1 MLLLL
6 LACTG
11 SKPHPP
17 ADDTAGDDTG
27 RDNTATDDT
36 ATTACPDGEPPVVGD
51 AAWEQAGLVPAV
63 GMHTLAG
70 DGSWPVWVGSH
81 ATGVWRADEDLLWD
95 DSLVTITH
103 TLSEIAIE
111 AGNPD
116 HAFRSS
122 GGRLQRTTDGGLVW
136 TDLTL
141 GSIDVEP
148 LDEVWAI
155 SVTPWQP
162 ERILVVMESGA
173 SWVSEDDGETFTF
186 ASYAPIREPPIVE
199 DPFAVWG
206 WRLLSE
212 PEVGG
217 RVLLTD
223 AQGVMVSD
231 DGMASWTRTLDAPVG
246 GYSLLRDPL
255 DPAHLVVGGEDAV
268 YTSEDGGDTWS
279 TVTIAGDVA
288 GGSWAS
294 DGSWLALVGE
304 DGSWTSTDA
313 VTFTEEPHTLHMP
326 MAALIQDDGR
336 LLVANHMG
344 VAVSE
349 DRGVTWA
356 DASEGLVDRGMSVVA
371 ADPTCPARVFAA
383 SRCGGGVFSSDDY
396 GTTWSAVDEYFHYV
410 MEVSFDPI
418 VADRVWAV
426 SDDRLMRSD
435 DAGVTWDEVW
445 KRYHFHGFAVH
456 PEDPDLLLLGSVAQG
471 VWADTSAHVYR
482 SEDGGETWGDSST
495 GLPESEASAH
505 VIRYWPGNSDVVI
518 LGTYKGGDVSHATGE
533 GVGLWRSADGGE
545 TWSQVAPDA
554 QDIAALA
561 EADGR
566 MFAGTEDGI
575 LVSEDEGL
583 TWTSVPGPATWVL
596 GLIVQGDVGLA
607 YAFDGKAWKST
618 DGGYTWE
625 VLDDG
630 LPPNPNS
637 WLAQVSISADGTIG
651 YVTVFDGGVY
661 RLGL

>member
-1 MLLLL
+1 
-6 LACTG
+6 
-11 SKPHPP
+11 
-17 ADDTAGDDTG
+17 
-27 RDNTATDDT
+27 
-36 ATTACPDGEPPVVGD
+36 
-51 AAWEQAGLVPAV
+51 
-63 GMHTLAG
+63 
-70 DGSWPVWVGSH
+70 
-81 ATGVWRADEDLLWD
+81 
-95 DSLVTITH
+95 
-103 TLSEIAIE
+103 
-111 AGNPD
+111 
-116 HAFRSS
+116 
-122 GGRLQRTTDGGLVW
+122 
-136 TDLTL
+136 
-141 GSIDVEP
+141 
-148 LDEVWAI
+148 
-155 SVTPWQP
+155 
-162 ERILVVMESGA
+162 
-173 SWVSEDDGETFTF
+173 
-186 ASYAPIREPPIVE
+186 
-199 DPFAVWG
+199 
-206 WRLLSE
+206 
-212 PEVGG
+212 
-217 RVLLTD
+217 
-223 AQGVMVSD
+223 
-231 DGMASWTRTLDAPVG
+231 
-246 GYSLLRDPL
+246 
-255 DPAHLVVGGEDAV
+255 
-268 YTSEDGGDTWS
+268 
-279 TVTIAGDVA
+279 
-288 GGSWAS
+288 
-294 DGSWLALVGE
+294 
-304 DGSWTSTDA
+304 
-313 VTFTEEPHTLHMP
+313 MP

-554 QDIAALA
+554 QDIAALKA
-561 EADGR
+561 KS
-566 MFAGTEDGI
+566 
-575 LVSEDEGL
+575 LP
-583 TWTSVPGPATWVL
+583 VPA
-596 GLIVQGDVGLA
+596 
-607 YAFDGKAWKST
+607 
-618 DGGYTWE
+618 
-625 VLDDG
+625 
-630 LPPNPNS
+630 PNS
-637 WLAQVSISADGTIG
+637 
-651 YVTVFDGGVY
+651 GGVASGKFVA
-661 RLGL
+661 RVPKTVHAQLATRARAEGVSLNTLVLTFIAQGLGRKERRA